1 MITCA
6 INNPE
11 IIGLLYQDIIVALK
25 NAPKDQRFDH
35 ITYMK
40 NLFKDFSEMSSPEV
54 AAKYLQSVP
63 RLIIDAKNTYY
74 TSVKADLNGLDDLN
88 RAFTAKEGI
97 TTIIKD
103 YTNKNEI
110 IAKKAEIKQDKELE
124 TVTNLLP
131 VVEGVEVTPSTRF
144 QTFSPLAG
152 SMQSFLSINPAKKS
166 VGQLSYNVVETV
178 APDKVHM
185 VNALSNISAAQAMTD
200 PTDGVVFQGKRLMF
214 KAVNLDGFAVGKNF
228 ALLDTETQGQIM
240 DSRRILRD
248 KIAVDPNIAQAK
260 QRVILIVSDD
270 FGRPVYFDSEG
281 NIVASDKGKIV
292 YQFMRVVRK
301 TGDTYTVRDM
311 YNRDDQVLSPKVIAR
326 ETYNRELDGDPN
338 AFLKLVEDTQKEQM
352 SELYKLQQKALI
364 NSAPLLPITGIS
376 TGVPSNLSA
385 SIIALN
391 NLVKF
396 PGITLDVY
404 ATIKP
409 ASKKSEGI
417 EAGDSTI
424 EMNGSKFK
432 LERSSITNDIALEI
446 AQVLTNSK
454 IDVADKKVF
463 IDQFIPEELD
473 KQGSVRKHKIVYN
486 LSKSTLYFNVFN
498 GYKFTNKN
506 DSETLNLTKSSLEKK
521 SPAELLAYQDII
533 TKILLTGG
541 YQKKEGRVFINY
553 DKDSITSRSY
563 LRYDSAKESFV
574 KKDYIEFLSGLT
586 TDVFVI
592 NADPGFYNY
601 VVKFTT
607 PESVI
612 GSVITE
618 ASNTGFVN
626 AIKSAKDRLVERL
639 ESGEVISGTLNK
651 DSYKDTLWNV
661 FEEDGNMINF
671 YNHIIKLTDADI
683 GKTVTLELVPEVK
696 TADGAIY
703 KDVIQVYLD
712 NKSVGN
718 VAETFFE
725 TKETKKVDRV
735 ETKSEVKTKAEI
747 IDITTVPGAQDPTN
761 AKSAVSKIFEDED
774 DIDLNDPVFSDL
786 NRKGFKKEKINLLK
800 IREGKK
806 WWNSKAIAPLRNL
819 ITFEHATN
827 LVNSDV
833 FATFIVNASM
843 LADPNGKMA
852 TIKVNKANGS
862 YFQNLTAYHESW
874 HVFSQLFLT
883 KPQKIALYTELKN
896 YTDAKGNQP
905 YLEMS
910 FKELEEM
917 LAEDFRDYV
926 KTGKAKA
933 NAPKRNTLF
942 RQILDFLKQLF
953 GKALSKFNKK
963 DVQINSLNSPMAKEL
978 FDKLYIGKF
987 NDYTPLIENAM
998 LYDLDRGIRQV
1009 GNPTEDALGPT
1020 DSSIAVDSI
1029 DSSFSETFDAIYNKR
1044 KAKAEE
1050 TGQNESLTSAS
1061 VIMLINPEK
1070 RAYLYDRALKSF
1082 KTKLT
1087 AEQAKLEKVEN
1098 ITDFNDIKTFA
1109 ELKKKAAAVIKNTKG
1124 EDKYVFLTSQVQDYT
1139 NLIPSLKQG
1148 DRVKGDN
1155 YFDIKIVGD
1164 FYNHASI
1171 SKNKK
1176 PIDIIV
1182 VSKLADAEAQL
1193 ENYKKGGA
1201 DAFTKVVINPNV
1213 VKTTLSDEQELVRD
1227 NIRILQQI
1235 ISNWGDEKS
1244 GVIKYHMENSDYE
1257 IARTK
1262 YEIAIERDEN
1272 GEEILDED
1280 VAAKGELNN
1289 DMLVGKLSLQQMMS
1303 KETTYLIKSLFKV
1316 DKDGTTPKNRLGFKE
1331 RADFSKIFAIL
1342 VKTIGSER
1350 DRYAAYEKLKVAAE
1364 KFPEIKQLF
1373 ETKYPNPE
1381 NCTNKF
1387 EMAVSLQFMQDFG
1400 KPSVKY
1406 MQLFGFTD
1414 VEIGGYNFQVKESSL
1429 ALDNTINRWS
1439 AGVKSSGVTSFINK
1453 SNLNVSSLILD
1464 KIVKEFQSKGELD
1477 IKKSIEFA
1485 KALGIDMEDN
1495 DNIREEL
1502 LAKPDYYGLQYIFDI
1517 TKGFNELE
1525 TLVKKDPT
1533 STELTAS
1540 KLKYLKLFK
1549 ENPVEVLRDTIPVGV
1564 LTGLTG
1570 NIKELTQLKRLA
1582 ELQIKYGYDS
1592 ATTAVIR
1599 ANGNTAF
1606 QTMNWST
1613 IASYVNAINK
1623 VTDVKQLW
1631 EDPQYSHM
1639 GFLDP
1644 KINTN
1649 FRHLAIFKS
1658 LFDANGKK
1666 IPGKSLLFQV
1676 IDGTAVAIKKQVS
1689 KEDGKVVD
1697 INESEGNTTTELDP
1711 FSKFLQEFHTLL
1723 LGGVAELPRT
1733 SEKKMSYGLKVV
1745 GGIAGEPVGT
1755 ITKGTDSNLY
1765 VDLEFFNN
1773 GNKGEMYA
1781 IGAYMFGYLQAEF
1794 DRIKKFKG
1802 PQRDKYLNI
1811 TKYNR
1816 VVDKVNGKDIY
1827 AGEVFS
1833 AFHTVLTIE
1842 TKEKL
1847 YKLAE
1852 EQIDVDLID
1861 YLTGNPLKKEIVSD
1875 IMSYFQEKTS
1885 ELNANY
1891 LSKFKF
1897 ISKSVY
1903 EKLGYKSGELT
1914 SAKLNELKNNEA
1926 LTNNLLKAYQ
1936 YNSWIHKYETSILL
1950 FGDFAQWDHDKEEW
1964 SKRIPGSTSD
1974 GTGFLFDEG
1983 IISFI
1988 NNSFNKTSYASILS
2002 KNTKKNYDKFRLSN
2016 TINTGVI
2023 QDAVR
2028 ESIYLKDFIESWE
2041 EEYADSGYTNAEIKE
2056 FIKKDTKAY
2065 LNMDEGDGMAY
2076 MTLDAYRTLHF
2087 IGGTPFTLAQEE
2099 LYQKIIAGEPVD
2111 PKKVKEYFPVYKL
2124 HYFGSIKNNLLPVTG
2139 MHKFAVVPL
2148 IPGVNAQEGSELDKL
2163 HKMMLEQNVQYVT
2176 FNSGSKGAT
2185 LTKDGTIDDIFEDKY
2200 AKAVNTKINSEGLPE
2215 FEFTLNPIF
2224 LSNLKEVAVINSK
2237 FKKELPI
2244 ATQTRGIVLDN
2255 LFKEGNLINKKNKE
2269 VVAKYSK
2276 TVRDYT
2282 SILKEELLNKIGF
2295 ELIDGRYIGDI
2306 TKFVEI
2312 IRNELTN
2319 RDTPKHLVKLINTA
2333 EDKSLAMD
2341 ISLHPEAD
2349 SIEKLLMSFI
2359 QNGLIKQKTNGEPLV
2374 QTPSTFTNGI
2384 WDQQYTRL
2392 TDLEEIKKL
2401 LGTNTLPFYIRNKNG
2416 RSTEMKVVVALQGDY
2431 INLLNAK
2438 DLEGKTIGDID
2449 RLNELIKD
2457 SKWFEKN
2464 REALTMFGPRIPND
2478 ATSTIE
2484 AATVWHFLPESF
2496 GNSIILSTEIV
2507 GKAGSDYDGDKLF
2520 MNMANINSDG
2530 TVVDKG
2536 IDNFEALLKK
2546 TKALEK
2552 EGKLPK
2558 EDMSLTKLIGIQKRF
2573 LQNEYKNVSVEIL
2586 MLPENYS
2593 YLTKPNG
2600 TYLVDRYVKELEEGA
2615 TGYNKYNNPHGEK
2628 PSQSAPD
2635 KDGNR
2640 KTVMSPTRLLEDMHN
2655 LYVHDS
2661 NLSLEPSLGI
2671 MAKLT
2676 KSHVIYK
2683 MEGIKMPSSYR
2694 AVSFNDALQRSVESG
2709 IMLPMVMRFNKNT
2722 MKNEAGETVIS
2733 LSGDR
2738 TQKGTRITD
2747 IISHGLQGILDRA
2760 KDPFPFVLQL
2770 IPEAMDL
2777 FSYLIQAG
2785 VDEEEIFYL
2794 LNQPLVKEYF
2804 NNQKLR
2810 NSAFY
2815 KIVYPNSK
2823 GLSAKDKAA
2832 TNIIKVI
2839 IDNIRKEDLKVIT
2852 DKVNVLKLRATLDEV
2867 KNFGLDKSYVVS
2879 LKGKGATKMT
2889 IEELINALNTKV
2901 LDPLQITGIGKI
2913 SNDAEKTL
2921 KNFYF
2926 YSDKLNSAQNYAFA
2940 TQVLSDQYIG
2950 KNINLAT
2957 LKSSFKENDK
2967 TSLKS
2972 LAIFMNVL
2980 ELEKQWTGMKELSQ
2994 IFSPDTAKLTTVQQV
3009 IKRKELYS
3017 SLRKSTSI
3025 DQKSLERLFG
3035 DSILSSFTQDE
3046 LILDLILPLFP
3057 LRLNKTITEF
3067 ISNSFID
3074 PTKSSLIRDKF
3085 NAGVDGQ
3092 ERFTNTFN
3100 NAVINYIYQNNM
3112 SNFTNAEGDF
3122 VNYPEVYNADL
3133 PIIVNDEMSY
3143 DAIVVKEGLA
3153 INTKQIESDFA
3164 NKNYLT
3170 SVTTPESYAARG
3182 LDTFGLTQ
3190 DPFDTLSSYYRY
3202 VIEREVLRS
3211 NTPIDSLEDNK
3222 NYKKKLTQF
3231 GTVVAAYESYISE
3244 NALAKSFN
3252 YAYVMGKTKYS
3263 YAETVLS
3270 LINEFDTDKFS
3281 LKDAYPIL
3289 AQLSPAPNKEGIKSL
3304 QLNNKKDAQGNL
3316 ANSYYNSIRKLAD
3329 PTISKVSNEAD
3340 NKRIFDVFDMFSL
3353 MMFYQHGVGASKL
3366 SFVKVLDPSQY
3377 KNVMDTAGQNFTA
3390 NKLGG
3395 DSVLEYIFDRVMSD
3409 TRFKNY
3415 TVNAQGYNNVEIAKE
3430 AAERALNTPEIE
3442 EFDLDGDE
3450 TTVSPTT
3457 QPSTSVKVETT
3468 DIQTEIDELKQE
3480 VAVATRELQDLEEV
3494 KTMMLEQSI
3503 PVLVASNLPKI
3514 NPASAKRETGTNVG
3528 TSKDINPSLLDNNG
3542 VSVERAAEIVMETV
3556 FYEGAGFPSIDIQ
3569 DIRDYIIDILQVGTK
3584 NYIDDYI
3591 KQYKIDEARFNLN
3604 ELKNKVKELEAEK
3617 SNIQLDLFGAGAD
3630 IEKDSIQN
3638 DLAIYRATVSE
3649 NNGELPKSFM
3659 VNDTRLWQLYKN
3671 GNYNLVDSITGEI
3684 YMRNVNMTT
3693 GKEEV
3698 EPELNEPLDPEL
3710 KEVAINQILFGI
3722 ENQDYEERLA
3732 ELGYDVKDIL
3742 NNLAKAKTKA
3752 DYNKILKI
3760 IDKLC

>member
-1 MITCA
+1 
-6 INNPE
+6 
-11 IIGLLYQDIIVALK
+11 
-25 NAPKDQRFDH
+25 
-35 ITYMK
+35 
-40 NLFKDFSEMSSPEV
+40 
-54 AAKYLQSVP
+54 
-63 RLIIDAKNTYY
+63 
-74 TSVKADLNGLDDLN
+74 
-88 RAFTAKEGI
+88 
-97 TTIIKD
+97 
-103 YTNKNEI
+103 
-110 IAKKAEIKQDKELE
+110 
-124 TVTNLLP
+124 
-131 VVEGVEVTPSTRF
+131 
-144 QTFSPLAG
+144 
-152 SMQSFLSINPAKKS
+152 
-166 VGQLSYNVVETV
+166 
-178 APDKVHM
+178 
-185 VNALSNISAAQAMTD
+185 
-200 PTDGVVFQGKRLMF
+200 
-214 KAVNLDGFAVGKNF
+214 
-228 ALLDTETQGQIM
+228 
-240 DSRRILRD
+240 
-248 KIAVDPNIAQAK
+248 
-260 QRVILIVSDD
+260 
-270 FGRPVYFDSEG
+270 
-281 NIVASDKGKIV
+281 
-292 YQFMRVVRK
+292 
-301 TGDTYTVRDM
+301 
-311 YNRDDQVLSPKVIAR
+311 
-326 ETYNRELDGDPN
+326 
-338 AFLKLVEDTQKEQM
+338 
-352 SELYKLQQKALI
+352 
-364 NSAPLLPITGIS
+364 
-376 TGVPSNLSA
+376 
-385 SIIALN
+385 
-391 NLVKF
+391 
-396 PGITLDVY
+396 
-404 ATIKP
+404 
-409 ASKKSEGI
+409 
-417 EAGDSTI
+417 
-424 EMNGSKFK
+424 
-432 LERSSITNDIALEI
+432 
-446 AQVLTNSK
+446 
-454 IDVADKKVF
+454 
-463 IDQFIPEELD
+463 
-473 KQGSVRKHKIVYN
+473 
-486 LSKSTLYFNVFN
+486 
-498 GYKFTNKN
+498 
-506 DSETLNLTKSSLEKK
+506 
-521 SPAELLAYQDII
+521 
-533 TKILLTGG
+533 
-541 YQKKEGRVFINY
+541 
-553 DKDSITSRSY
+553 
-563 LRYDSAKESFV
+563 
-574 KKDYIEFLSGLT
+574 
-586 TDVFVI
+586 
-592 NADPGFYNY
+592 
-601 VVKFTT
+601 
-607 PESVI
+607 
-612 GSVITE
+612 
-618 ASNTGFVN
+618 
-626 AIKSAKDRLVERL
+626 
-639 ESGEVISGTLNK
+639 
-651 DSYKDTLWNV
+651 
-661 FEEDGNMINF
+661 
-671 YNHIIKLTDADI
+671 
-683 GKTVTLELVPEVK
+683 
-696 TADGAIY
+696 
-703 KDVIQVYLD
+703 
-712 NKSVGN
+712 
-718 VAETFFE
+718 
-725 TKETKKVDRV
+725 
-735 ETKSEVKTKAEI
+735 
-747 IDITTVPGAQDPTN
+747 
-761 AKSAVSKIFEDED
+761 
-774 DIDLNDPVFSDL
+774 
-786 NRKGFKKEKINLLK
+786 
-800 IREGKK
+800 
-806 WWNSKAIAPLRNL
+806 
-819 ITFEHATN
+819 
-827 LVNSDV
+827 
-833 FATFIVNASM
+833 
-843 LADPNGKMA
+843 
-852 TIKVNKANGS
+852 
-862 YFQNLTAYHESW
+862 
-874 HVFSQLFLT
+874 
-883 KPQKIALYTELKN
+883 
-896 YTDAKGNQP
+896 
-905 YLEMS
+905 
-910 FKELEEM
+910 
-917 LAEDFRDYV
+917 
-926 KTGKAKA
+926 
-933 NAPKRNTLF
+933 
-942 RQILDFLKQLF
+942 
-953 GKALSKFNKK
+953 
-963 DVQINSLNSPMAKEL
+963 
-978 FDKLYIGKF
+978 
-987 NDYTPLIENAM
+987 
-998 LYDLDRGIRQV
+998 
-1009 GNPTEDALGPT
+1009 
-1020 DSSIAVDSI
+1020 
-1029 DSSFSETFDAIYNKR
+1029 
-1044 KAKAEE
+1044 
-1050 TGQNESLTSAS
+1050 
-1061 VIMLINPEK
+1061 
-1070 RAYLYDRALKSF
+1070 
-1082 KTKLT
+1082 
-1087 AEQAKLEKVEN
+1087 
-1098 ITDFNDIKTFA
+1098 
-1109 ELKKKAAAVIKNTKG
+1109 
-1124 EDKYVFLTSQVQDYT
+1124 
-1139 NLIPSLKQG
+1139 
-1148 DRVKGDN
+1148 
-1155 YFDIKIVGD
+1155 
-1164 FYNHASI
+1164 
-1171 SKNKK
+1171 
-1176 PIDIIV
+1176 
-1182 VSKLADAEAQL
+1182 
-1193 ENYKKGGA
+1193 
-1201 DAFTKVVINPNV
+1201 
-1213 VKTTLSDEQELVRD
+1213 
-1227 NIRILQQI
+1227 
-1235 ISNWGDEKS
+1235 
-1244 GVIKYHMENSDYE
+1244 
-1257 IARTK
+1257 
-1262 YEIAIERDEN
+1262 
-1272 GEEILDED
+1272 
-1280 VAAKGELNN
+1280 
-1289 DMLVGKLSLQQMMS
+1289 
-1303 KETTYLIKSLFKV
+1303 
-1316 DKDGTTPKNRLGFKE
+1316 
-1331 RADFSKIFAIL
+1331 
-1342 VKTIGSER
+1342 
-1350 DRYAAYEKLKVAAE
+1350 
-1364 KFPEIKQLF
+1364 
-1373 ETKYPNPE
+1373 
-1381 NCTNKF
+1381 
-1387 EMAVSLQFMQDFG
+1387 
-1400 KPSVKY
+1400 
-1406 MQLFGFTD
+1406 
-1414 VEIGGYNFQVKESSL
+1414 
-1429 ALDNTINRWS
+1429 
-1439 AGVKSSGVTSFINK
+1439 
-1453 SNLNVSSLILD
+1453 
-1464 KIVKEFQSKGELD
+1464 
-1477 IKKSIEFA
+1477 
-1485 KALGIDMEDN
+1485 
-1495 DNIREEL
+1495 
-1502 LAKPDYYGLQYIFDI
+1502 
-1517 TKGFNELE
+1517 
-1525 TLVKKDPT
+1525 
-1533 STELTAS
+1533 
-1540 KLKYLKLFK
+1540 
-1549 ENPVEVLRDTIPVGV
+1549 
-1564 LTGLTG
+1564 
-1570 NIKELTQLKRLA
+1570 
-1582 ELQIKYGYDS
+1582 
-1592 ATTAVIR
+1592 
-1599 ANGNTAF
+1599 
-1606 QTMNWST
+1606 
-1613 IASYVNAINK
+1613 
-1623 VTDVKQLW
+1623 
-1631 EDPQYSHM
+1631 M

-1644 KINTN
+1644 KINSH

-1666 IPGKSLLFQV
+1666 IPGKSILLQV
-1676 IDGTAVAIKKQVS
+1676 VDGTAVAIKKQVS

-1733 SEKKMSYGLKVV
+1733 SEKKMSFGLKVV
-1745 GGIAGEPVGT
+1745 GGISGEPVGT

-1781 IGAYMFGYLQAEF
+1781 IGAYMFGYLQGEF

-1802 PQRDKYLNI
+1802 PQKDKYLNI

-1833 AFHTVLTIE
+1833 AFDTVLTSE
-1842 TKEKL
+1842 TKDKL

-1885 ELNANY
+1885 ELNTNY

-1903 EKLGYKSGELT
+1903 EKLGYKSSELT

-1950 FGDFAQWDHDKEEW
+1950 FGDFAQWDHSKEEW

-2002 KNTKKNYDKFRLSN
+2002 KNTNKNYDKFRLSN

-2076 MTLDAYRTLHF
+2076 MTLDAYRTLHY

-2200 AKAVNTKINSEGLPE
+2200 AKAINTKINPEGLPE

-2269 VVAKYSK
+2269 IVAKYSK

-2457 SKWFEKN
+2457 PVWFEKN

-2484 AATVWHFLPESF
+2484 AATVWHFLPSSF

-2530 TVVDKG
+2530 TVVNKG
-2536 IDNFEALLKK
+2536 IDNFEAVLKK

-2558 EDMSLTKLIGIQKRF
+2558 EDMSSTKLIGIQKRF

-3085 NAGVDGQ
+3085 NSGVDGQ

-3112 SNFTNAEGDF
+3112 SNFTNAKGDF

-3133 PIIVNDEMSY
+3133 PIIVNDDMSY

-3202 VIEREVLRS
+3202 VIEKEVLRS

-3340 NKRIFDVFDMFSL
+3340 NKRISDVFDMFSL

-3395 DSVLEYIFDRVMSD
+3395 DSVLEYIFGRVMSD

-3457 QPSTSVKVETT
+3457 QPSTSVKQQEIISITPEQLKKDVDLLLDKSLKALDKANAVGKNFILGFHGGKTFDKADRNKQYTGEFRDPNVKRIAESMGARYEGQMLFYTEDLDDTEFLHTYEDAINGATRYAIRYGDDTPSIQAYLIPIYNADFANRGVGEVGVSYDDIEANKIKKIGSVDFTRTIQPSTIVKVETT

-3514 NPASAKRETGTNVG
+3514 NPASAKRETGTKVG

-3556 FYEGAGFPSIDIQ
+3556 FYEVAGFPSIDIQ

-3591 KQYKIDEARFNLN
+3591 KQWKIDEARFNLN

-3617 SNIQLDLFGAGAD
+3617 LNIQLDLFGAEAD

-3659 VNDTRLWQLYKN
+3659 VNNTRLWQLYKN
-3671 GNYNLVDSITGEI
+3671 GNYNLVDSVTGEI

-3760 IDKLC
+3760 IDELC